1 MENKIHVPIQKPV
14 IKCDKPTNMSLG
26 GPQFNHPSSDGT
38 IWSVKR
44 PILQEAPAPLWA
56 LVPHGSPEKITSLGI
71 SMGFSYNISLKPI
84 H

>member
-38 IWSVKR
+38 IWSV
-44 PILQEAPAPLWA
+44 QEADPSRSTCPTVGL
-56 LVPHGSPEKITSLGI
+56 GSPLFPRKNHIPRDFNGVFL
-71 SMGFSYNISLKPI
+71 
-84 H
+84 